1 MKIGQQD
8 PTAQAGST
16 DAFHAPARLV
26 SAKVPLQAKADVR
39 FTDAPAC
46 TEVEPCEA
54 DKRHGIVD
62 PFAKVAF
69 AAEELF
75 WVWVEPDLVGPL
87 THKFEIT
94 LPDPK
99 ETSGSKVTELQEE
112 IEDED
117 DDDCTGEGC

>member
-8 PTAQAGST
+8 PTAQAGTT
-16 DAFHAPARLV
+16 DAFHAPARMV
-26 SAKVPLQAKADVR
+26 SAKVPLPPKADVR

-46 TEVEPCEA
+46 TEVEPCDA

-62 PFAKVAF
+62 PFAKGGFKAD
-69 AAEELF
+69 ELF

-87 THKFEIT
+87 THKVEIT

-99 ETSGSKVTELQEE
+99 ETSNSKVAELLEE
-112 IEDED
+112 PEEEDED
-117 DDDCTGEGC
+117 DCHGRGC